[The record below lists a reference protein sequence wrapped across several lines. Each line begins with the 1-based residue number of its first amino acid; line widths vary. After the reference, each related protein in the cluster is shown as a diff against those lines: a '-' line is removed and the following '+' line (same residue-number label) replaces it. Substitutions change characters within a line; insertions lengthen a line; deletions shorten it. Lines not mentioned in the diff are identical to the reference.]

1 MYKATIGVVLGT
13 SKTGLTLSA
22 QLVAQ
27 NGSNTGSLI
36 TGGFVEIGAG
46 NYMWTY
52 EQFPQNFRGGVKF
65 LSAGSL
71 MAFVTVNPELLEYV
85 DAPISSRLTSAI
97 KVPTFSI
104 PTAADEG
111 TPVELRVTDDYFA
124 AEGRA
129 IDVTNDTWPS
139 LAESIVRLS
148 INSRRGGFREVLPVL
163 AGNIIRIEFSRAELN
178 EIGVGRWSFEI
189 STTLTNNHNLT
200 LLTGYFN
207 VRSPFTG

>member
-1 MYKATIGVVLGT
+1 MYKASIGVVLGV
-13 SKTGLTLSA
+13 SKTGLSLSA
-22 QLVAQ
+22 QLVSPSGT
-27 NGSNTGSLI
+27 NIGSLVSA
-36 TGGFVEIGAG
+36 GFVEIGQG

-52 EQFPQNFRGGVKF
+52 DQFPENFRGGVKF
-65 LSAGSL
+65 FSGGAL
-71 MAFVTVNPELLEYV
+71 MAFLTVNPELLEYV

-111 TPVELRVTDDYFA
+111 TPVELRLTDDYFA

-139 LAESIVRLS
+139 LAESVVRLS
-148 INSRRGGFREVLPVL
+148 INSKRGGFRKNLPVL
-163 AGNIIRIEFSRAELN
+163 VGNVVRIEFSRAELAQ
-178 EIGVGRWSFEI
+178 IGGGRWAFEI

-200 LLTGYFN
+200 LLTGHFN
-207 VRSPFTG
+207 VRSPFTN

>member
-36 TGGFVEIGAG
+36 TGGFVEIGTG

-65 LSAGSL
+65 LSSGSL

-104 PTAADEG
+104 PTIADEG
-111 TPVELRVTDDYFA
+111 TPVQLRLTDDYFA
-124 AEGRA
+124 SEGRS
-129 IDVTNDTWPS
+129 IDITNDTWPS
-139 LAESIVRLS
+139 LSESVVKLL
-148 INSRRGGFREVLPVL
+148 INSKRGGFRKNLPVL
-163 AGNIIRIEFSRAELN
+163 AGNIVRVEFSRAELLQ
-178 EIGVGRWSFEI
+178 IGGGRWSFEV
-189 STTLTNNHNLT
+189 TTILTNNHTLT
-200 LLTGYFN
+200 LLTGFFN
-207 VRSPFTG
+207 VISPFNN